1 MIYLSIALTLSV
13 AMCVYLA
20 DKWLNQR
27 QQEIDY
33 QHRINTTASMEALTE
48 PFEEQLKLF
57 NDRINN
63 TWSTTSSLKQELDA
77 LKLSVSLKRY
87 YLKG

>member
-77 LKLSVSLKRY
+77 LKLSVSLKR
-87 YLKG
+87 